1 MSALALVV
9 ALDADDKPAS
19 ASKPP
24 VFVRFHGEPLPGSN
38 PKPITELGID
48 DCRWPVELVEK
59 PDLEHG
65 CAEPKQAGRVT
76 SYCRFHSGLA
86 FRRTDLLGARYV
98 KSTERWAK

>member
-1 MSALALVV
+1 MTAAPALVV

-24 VFVRFHGEPLPGSN
+24 VFVRYRCEPLPGRAPVS
-38 PKPITELGID
+38 IHALRID
-48 DCRWPVELVEK
+48 DCRWVVELGGV
-59 PDLEHG
+59 HG
-65 CAEPKQAGRVT
+65 FCGLPKDGSRVT
-76 SYCRFHSGLA
+76 SYCRIHTGFA